1 MLFRSKGKVS
11 MESVFNQDK
20 IKDGEDNTLE
30 IDINGKKI
38 KKKVHIKK
46 PGKIDDEIL
55 AKWPN
60 RISDNVN

>member
-1 MLFRSKGKVS
+1 

-38 KKKVHIKK
+38 KKKSKIQEKIPKK
-46 PGKIDDEIL
+46 RYFFLEYKFIIL
-55 AKWPN
+55 SLI
-60 RISDNVN
+60 ISLKYFG